1 MASHSIQFLPATPSR
16 PVLGEMRQVWSV
28 VRSMAR
34 ARATR
39 RLLAD
44 MDGRML
50 ADIGV
55 TRSQADVEVSRPFW
69 DHGAR

>member
-1 MASHSIQFLPATPSR
+1 MASRSIPVLFTTPQR
-16 PVLGEMRQVWSV
+16 PVWGGVQQAWSAM
-28 VRSMAR
+28 RSMAR

-39 RLLAD
+39 RLLAE

-55 TRSQADVEVSRPFW
+55 SRSQADVEVSRPFW
-69 DHGAR
+69 DHQAL

>member
-1 MASHSIQFLPATPSR
+1 MVSRSISFLTSAPSR
-16 PVLGEMRQVWSV
+16 SVGMRVRQAWST
-28 VRSMAR
+28 VRAMAR

-39 RLLAD
+39 RLLAE

-55 TRSQADVEVSRPFW
+55 SRAQADVEVSRPFW
-69 DHGAR
+69 EYEAR